1 MKIPKTFSLGGSKW
15 KVEEVVKLDNCGI
28 TLRDECSIL
37 LRKELPLQTKEQT
50 FCHELIHA
58 LKFTMGDQEHSEK
71 EVEAMGHLL
80 HQFFKTVK

>member
-1 MKIPKTFSLGGSKW
+1 MKIPKTFLLGGSKW
-15 KVEEVVKLDNCGI
+15 TVEEVSKLDNCGL

-37 LRKELPLQTKEQT
+37 IRKELPIQVREQT

-58 LKFTMGDQEHSEK
+58 IKYAMGDQDHNEK